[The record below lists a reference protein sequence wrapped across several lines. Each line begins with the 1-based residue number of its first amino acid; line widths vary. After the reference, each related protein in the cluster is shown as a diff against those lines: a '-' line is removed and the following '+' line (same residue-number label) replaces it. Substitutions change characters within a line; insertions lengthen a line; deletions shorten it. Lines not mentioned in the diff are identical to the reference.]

1 MDTKDDIEFMQ
12 IDCDY
17 YTSPGKW
24 ILVNCAKLTTCTESG
39 QDGGKPIIRM
49 FGVTENGNSVAAHV
63 HNFTAY
69 FYVHVIEQQAILGP
83 VEIENFREKLNKS
96 VQSGHEAVVQI
107 EQVDKY
113 PCMNFQQDKQKFLKI
128 YVSHPRFVSQ
138 LRAVVEKGI

>member
-1 MDTKDDIEFMQ
+1 M
-12 IDCDY
+12 C
-17 YTSPGKW
+17 
-24 ILVNCAKLTTCTESG
+24 
-39 QDGGKPIIRM
+39 
-49 FGVTENGNSVAAHV
+49 GVTENGNSVAAHV
-63 HNFTAY
+63 HNFRAY